1 MFKNEAKKLIE
12 VLEKKYNERLLA
24 DIKKVALSKSDYK
37 ETVEV
42 EKHLILGKNWTFFLI
57 YQCKCL
63 IVWFW
68 SVN

>member
-1 MFKNEAKKLIE
+1 MGCSNISVSEIKNGNKYCVFKNEAKKLIE

-42 EKHLILGKNWTFFLI
+42 EKHLILGKN
-57 YQCKCL
+57 
-63 IVWFW
+63 
-68 SVN
+68 